1 MSPRLTSMSIP
12 SFNYGPYVQAFQPQ
26 PNDKHTRRIDEATH
40 QIVQRYLPP
49 SVKTRYDATH
59 STGMVLPVSD
69 FIDGFKYVVETS
81 AGPGHEAFRAYYW
94 HSSFG
99 TGCITASGFMLQP
112 NIQEREFGHHAPSL
126 DSLDP
131 TSVRLF
137 YLNLCRVAHD
147 YGVYLPA
154 YEEYRP
160 EVTFST
166 IECGD
171 TPTA

>member
-1 MSPRLTSMSIP
+1 
-12 SFNYGPYVQAFQPQ
+12 VQAFQPQ
-26 PNDKHTRRIDEATH
+26 LNGKHTRRIDEATH